1 MTLSAAAIR
10 KRAQRAHP
18 TLKQCELCGA
28 TERLSRHHPD
38 YSKPEEIVVV
48 CLTCHPKLDA
58 QDGTRASKK
67 PKVCAVCGKEFTNYS
82 HSRVKNCSPQCASEA
97 GRRAAMKR
105 WGGGTPNRQSDE
117 SQPAF
122 RTAPTDLEASETL
135 SSPKSQSGSEAA

>member
-28 TERLSRHHPD
+28 TEKLSRHHPD

-48 CLTCHPKLDA
+48 CLRCHPKLDA
-58 QDGTRASKK
+58 RDGTRTSRKS
-67 PKVCAVCGKEFTNYS
+67 KVCATCGKEFTDYS
-82 HSRVKNCSPQCASEA
+82 HSRVKNCSPQCVSEA

-105 WGGGTPNRQSDE
+105 WGGGTKSHQSDE
-117 SQPAF
+117 SPQES
-122 RTAPTDLEASETL
+122 RTASTDLEPSETP